1 MTAFADCG
9 LRAMPTLFCGHMSGV
24 NWLPRW
30 VLDSAVPHGR
40 FRTICDGNVSL
51 YGAGDI
57 YADPRLLG
65 AQAAFA
71 REAGNCVR
79 DHPALY
85 AWDLGNEFSNVRE
98 PATPSD
104 AAEWSRRLSETLR
117 EASNAPV
124 TGGMHGEDL
133 ERDRGIR
140 PSSIALPWK
149 FATMHGYSVYGNFS
163 RGRLDANV
171 VPFLSQVQESCSGK
185 RVLFSEYGNP
195 TCPPEGA
202 ATEKPSDFACL
213 DEEEMA
219 QYAYAV
225 ADRLHARGAL
235 GAFWWCWADYD
246 RALAEM
252 PPFDLAPHE
261 LTFGIVRSD
270 GTYKPVARTL
280 ARLASEKRE
289 VVEPQPPIVTDEAAY
304 YASLPDGI
312 ARLYEGYCEKYA

>member
-1 MTAFADCG
+1 
-9 LRAMPTLFCGHMSGV
+9 
-24 NWLPRW
+24 
-30 VLDSAVPHGR
+30 
-40 FRTICDGNVSL
+40 
-51 YGAGDI
+51 
-57 YADPRLLG
+57 
-65 AQAAFA
+65 
-71 REAGNCVR
+71 
-79 DHPALY
+79 
-85 AWDLGNEFSNVRE
+85 
-98 PATPSD
+98 
-104 AAEWSRRLSETLR
+104 
-117 EASNAPV
+117 
-124 TGGMHGEDL
+124 
-133 ERDRGIR
+133 
-140 PSSIALPWK
+140 
-149 FATMHGYSVYGNFS
+149 MHGYSVYGNFS

-195 TCPPEGA
+195 TCPPDGA